1 MKMDESDWESETVR
15 GRERADL
22 GEQRTQKQKK
32 KTVTTFQNQSLY
44 SEIVNYEYILK
55 DSDIFATSLTTEI
68 LCRYH

>member
-22 GEQRTQKQKK
+22 VEQRTQKQKK